1 MQSPAYTMG
10 AMAVWVHQSFPS
22 TDYRKYSI
30 HFPWLYVRGKCCEN
44 VKNTVEI
51 LHDNARVTPILEL
64 VTSNNDH
71 KDVMDNLTLVNYDSI
86 FFGLKLQSA
95 DNQSYIRI

>member
-1 MQSPAYTMG
+1 M
-10 AMAVWVHQSFPS
+10 
-22 TDYRKYSI
+22 
-30 HFPWLYVRGKCCEN
+30 RGKCCEN
-44 VKNTVEI
+44 DKNTVEI

-71 KDVMDNLTLVNYDSI
+71 NNVMDNLTLVNYDSS
-86 FFGLKLQSA
+86 FFVKKLQSA

>member
-1 MQSPAYTMG
+1 MPE
-10 AMAVWVHQSFPS
+10 
-22 TDYRKYSI
+22 
-30 HFPWLYVRGKCCEN
+30 KCCEN

>member
-10 AMAVWVHQSFPS
+10 AVAVWVHQSFPS

-30 HFPWLYVRGKCCEN
+30 HFPWLYEGGECCEN